1 MHNMRKRP
9 VVPEFLLEGDLPQ
22 LAGVL
27 DESPPW
33 LFAQWIR
40 ILSAKV
46 RIDQEVVRL
55 IQDAARSGPVI
66 YAMKYRSLYDLHF
79 LRMRFAELDLPLP
92 AFVFETSASRLGS
105 VAKFFRVWHGRL
117 SRMLHYRTLADP
129 VDTEA
134 IKKILLEGGA
144 AVLFLVDEKTSRS
157 RYVHPESDPIR
168 ILLDLQGRIAGSITL
183 LPMMIL
189 YDRTQRRAIRPF
201 WESLLG
207 DPDRPGA
214 LRRILTRIR
223 QWTVPELLVGEP
235 AYLLDQFEEF
245 GSDKT
250 WEEVPFEIRSQLI
263 DSVNARIRVNRG
275 PEKLSL
281 TEIRERVLQDP
292 RVRKA
297 VGDAMDREQS
307 SEQKARKKAEAYVD
321 EIAADQTIQAAHFLY
336 YLLRWTFSKIFAG
349 IDVRESDFT
358 TLKRAN
364 AEGSLIYVSCH
375 KSHFDYLVSGY
386 LSFINQMAIPHM
398 AAGKNLAFWPVGRLL
413 RKGGAF
419 FLRRSF
425 KGLNLYTHV
434 FAAYVKVLVREKVTI
449 SYYIEGGRSRT
460 GKLLTPKVG
469 MLAFLLQA
477 IDEGAVPDL
486 VFVPT
491 FVGYDQIPEEDSYLR
506 ELAGR
511 EKRKESFSS
520 IIRARKILEKSF
532 GRVYVRFHEPVSFR
546 EFCRQWCPDEGFSD
560 LSSRENR
567 KLVSDFAYH
576 LMHGIVRSGVV
587 TPPELVAAGLVC
599 SGRTRVP
606 LDALFEAVEC
616 FSGMLRDAKVE
627 FADSLANPAGA
638 YETALGLFSARG
650 FVSTDS
656 DSTAPDGR
664 GICVIQEQRRVNLE
678 FYKNSLVN
686 YLWPASLLATVFLKH
701 NTRPAEMTSEMR
713 DDFRTLVDL
722 FGKEFITDPL
732 VPEEQLVQRTLDT
745 FGRNRW
751 IGWCGEGTDQARGYG
766 PLESLRGILADLFE
780 VYYLVLVAAATAPEA
795 GLSLKDLARRMARS
809 AEDLRRDH
817 AELGVPPLPM
827 VTVGNALARFAET
840 GVLHYSAAKKLL
852 RGVRNIEEVHRL
864 TRFLGECLVGRITAR
879 DAFS

>member
-1 MHNMRKRP
+1 M
-9 VVPEFLLEGDLPQ
+9 VPEFLLKGDLPH
-22 LAGVL
+22 LEGVL

-33 LFAQWIR
+33 LLAQLIR

-46 RIDQEVVRL
+46 RIDQEVVRF
-55 IQDAARSGPVI
+55 IQDAARSGPVV
-66 YAMKYRSLYDLHF
+66 YAIKYRSLYDLHF

-92 AFVFETSASRLGS
+92 AFVFETSASQLGS
-105 VAKFFRVWHGRL
+105 VAKFFKVWRARL
-117 SRMLHYRTLADP
+117 SRMLQYRTLADP
-129 VDTEA
+129 VYAEA
-134 IKKILLEGGA
+134 LKTILQEGGA

-157 RYVHPESDPIR
+157 RYVYPESDPIR
-168 ILLDLQGRIAGSITL
+168 ILLDLQGRIAGPITL

-189 YDRTQRRAIRPF
+189 YDRRPRRTIRPF
-201 WESLLG
+201 WESFLG
-207 DPDRPGA
+207 DPDRPGV
-214 LRRILTRIR
+214 LRRTLTRIR

-235 AYLLDQFEEF
+235 VYLIDQFEEF

-250 WEEVPFEIRSQLI
+250 WEELPFEVRSQLI

-297 VGDAMDREQS
+297 VGDAMDREKS
-307 SEQKARKKAEAYVD
+307 SEQKARKQAEAYVD
-321 EIAADQTIQAAHFLY
+321 EIAADQSIQAAHFLY

-349 IDVRESDFT
+349 IDARESDFS

-364 AEGSLIYVSCH
+364 AEGSLIYVACH
-375 KSHFDYLVSGY
+375 KSHFDYLLSGY

-398 AAGKNLAFWPVGRLL
+398 AAGKNLAFWPVGPIL

-449 SYYIEGGRSRT
+449 NFYIEGGRSRT
-460 GKLLTPKVG
+460 GKLLPPKVG
-469 MLAFLLQA
+469 LLAFLLQA
-477 IDEGAVPDL
+477 VEEGAVTDL
-486 VFVPT
+486 TFVPT
-491 FVGYDQIPEEDSYLR
+491 FIGYDQIPEEDSYLR

-546 EFCRQWCPDEGFSD
+546 EFCRQWSPEANVCD

-567 KLVSDFAYH
+567 KLTSDFAYH

-599 SGRTRVP
+599 SGKTRVP
-606 LDALFEAVEC
+606 LHSLFEAVDC
-616 FSGMLRDAKVE
+616 FSGLLQSEEVE
-627 FADSLANPAGA
+627 FADSLANPSSA

-650 FVSTDS
+650 LVSMDS
-656 DSTAPDGR
+656 DSTGSNGG
-664 GICVIQEQRRVNLE
+664 GICVIEEQRRVNLE

-701 NTRPAEMTSEMR
+701 NTRSAEMTAEMK
-713 DDFRTLVDL
+713 DDFRSLVDL

-732 VPEEQLVQRTLDT
+732 VPEEQLVERALDA
-745 FGRNRW
+745 FGRNGW
-751 IGWCGEGTDQARGYG
+751 IGFSEGMEQARGYE

-780 VYYLVLVAAATAPEA
+780 VYYLVLVAAATAPDA
-795 GLSLKDLARRMARS
+795 GLSLKDLARRMAS
-809 AEDLRRDH
+809 FAKELRREH
-817 AELGVPPLPM
+817 ADLGAPSLPM
-827 VTVGNALARFAET
+827 VTVGNALARMAET
-840 GVLHYSAAKKLL
+840 GVLHYSAARKLL
-852 RGVRNIEEVHRL
+852 RGVRNREKVRL
-864 TRFLGECLVGRITAR
+864 MTRLLGECLVGRITAR
-879 DAFS
+879 DAIS